1 MDLLQW
7 ALPRLGLRWEG
18 FRNVRRQVV
27 KRIAARI
34 RELGLSSVAEYRQRL
49 EQDPAELRVLDALA
63 FVTISRF
70 YRDRG
75 VYDALRARLLPEL
88 AELAK
93 DRRDRALRV
102 WSAGCASGE
111 EPYTVAIL
119 WHLELAPRF
128 PDVALEVI
136 ATDFDEAVLA
146 RAARG
151 CYEPSSLRE
160 MPATWRAQAFEVQ
173 GDLLCVRDA
182 LRRGVAFERHDVRI
196 WLPEPP
202 IHLVLCRNTAFTY
215 FAEPEQRAFLER
227 LADVVVPGSLLAIGG
242 HEHLP
247 ADVPGIE
254 PCPEERSVFR
264 ISPRRPGR
272 AASG

>member
-1 MDLLQW
+1 MNDAETVELLQW
-7 ALPRLGLRWEG
+7 ALPRIGLRWEG

-34 RELGLSSVAEYRQRL
+34 RELGLPDVAAYRQRL
-49 EQDPAELRVLDALA
+49 EEDPAELRALDALS

-75 VYDALRARLLPEL
+75 VFDALRRSLLPDL
-88 AELAK
+88 AELA
-93 DRRDRALRV
+93 RGRGDRALRV

-119 WHLELAPRF
+119 WHLELAARF
-128 PDVALEVI
+128 PELALDVI
-136 ATDFDEAVLA
+136 ATDYDAAVLERTA
-146 RAARG
+146 RA

-160 MPATWRAQAFEVQ
+160 MPDEWRDRALVAE
-173 GDLLCVRDA
+173 GGLLCVREP
-182 LRRGVAFERHDVRI
+182 LRRGVTFARHDVRS
-196 WLPEPP
+196 WSPEPP

-215 FAEPEQRAFLER
+215 FAEAEQRAFLER
-227 LADVVVPGSLLAIGG
+227 VRRIVVPGSLLAIGG

-247 ADVPGIE
+247 ADAPGIDAL
-254 PCPEERSVFR
+254 PEQRSVFR
-264 ISPRRPGR
+264 ISPP
-272 AASG
+272 A